1 MKELMERFNLEEL
14 AVIVFCGIGFLASI
28 FLGQEN
34 IATAIG
40 GGLIGYLGGVTGSQQ
55 K

>member
-1 MKELMERFNLEEL
+1 MKELMEKFNVEEL
-14 AVIVFCGIGFLASI
+14 AVIVFCGIGFLAAI

-40 GGLIGYLGGVTGSQQ
+40 GGLIGYLDGVKESQQ